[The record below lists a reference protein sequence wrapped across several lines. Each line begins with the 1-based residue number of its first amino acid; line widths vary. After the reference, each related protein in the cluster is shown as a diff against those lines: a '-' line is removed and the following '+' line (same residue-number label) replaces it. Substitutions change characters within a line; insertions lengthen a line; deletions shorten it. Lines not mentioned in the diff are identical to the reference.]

1 MRAGPTYSSK
11 MTRNGLR
18 MCDLFDEKTF
28 EEKFRRMA
36 SGYQK
41 RFGDLL
47 KYDPEAEIA
56 QYKVGMRG
64 L

>member
-1 MRAGPTYSSK
+1 
-11 MTRNGLR
+11 

-56 QYKVGMRG
+56 TYKVGTPG
-64 L
+64 LLS